1 MIENFWANAVF
12 SVTPTILMGL
22 LFWFVMRGI
31 IRADRNERSSYAR
44 IEREER
50 EKRGLPVDD

>member
-1 MIENFWANAVF
+1 VIDNFWANAVF

-31 IRADRNERSSYAR
+31 IRADRNERNSYAR

-50 EKRGLPVDD
+50 LKRGLPVED